1 MRILQLIS
9 LILFTYTS
17 KAQSEPCTTD
27 DKKFEIFGK
36 EAKRVLTVK
45 SLNSGNNM
53 LSGVESAQS
62 TGVGNAQSPSF
73 GNAQSP
79 SMGNPMAPSMGN
91 PIAPSMDM
99 APSMGNPI
107 DPSVGAPPA
116 SMLNAQSQSVGA
128 PPVKRIVNPEYA
140 QPPSMKPLSPPMGNA
155 QSQGVGNGPP
165 ASRMVNPQYGSVV
178 LEGKTG
184 AESQQWRW
192 RHCGD
197 NHFIVSVA
205 TGGLLKLSKKEGQ
218 APKLV
223 TEPIGSNWNYDEATG
238 QLREV
243 KFGKLSRSMRLG
255 IRKLKN

>member
-17 KAQSEPCTTD
+17 KAQSESCTTD

-36 EAKRVLTVK
+36 EAKRFLTVK

-62 TGVGNAQSPSF
+62 TGVGNAQSPSL

-79 SMGNPMAPSMGN
+79 G
-91 PIAPSMDM
+91 
-99 APSMGNPI
+99 
-107 DPSVGAPPA
+107 VGAPP
-116 SMLNAQSQSVGA
+116 
-128 PPVKRIVNPEYA
+128 I
-140 QPPSMKPLSPPMGNA
+140 
-155 QSQGVGNGPP
+155 
-165 ASRMVNPQYGSVV
+165 SRMVNPQYGSVV

-184 AESQQWRW
+184 TEAQQWRW
-192 RHCGD
+192 RTCGD

-223 TEPIGSNWNYDEATG
+223 TEPIGSNWNYDEGTG
-238 QLREV
+238 QLKEV

>member
-17 KAQSEPCTTD
+17 KAQSESCTTD

-36 EAKRVLTVK
+36 EAKRFLTVK
-45 SLNSGNNM
+45 SIKSGNNM

-62 TGVGNAQSPSF
+62 PSV

-79 SMGNPMAPSMGN
+79 SMGNSMAPSMGN
-91 PIAPSMDM
+91 PM
-99 APSMGNPI
+99 AS
-107 DPSVGAPPA
+107 SVGAPPA
-116 SMLNAQSQSVGA
+116 SMVNGPPMLNAQFQSVGA
-128 PPVKRIVNPEYA
+128 PPAKRKRNPEYA
-140 QPPSMKPLSPPMGNA
+140 QPPSINTVAPFLGPSPP
-155 QSQGVGNGPP
+155 VGNGLP

-223 TEPIGSNWNYDEATG
+223 TEPIGSNWNYDEGTG
-238 QLREV
+238 QLKEV

>member
-1 MRILQLIS
+1 MGIYTGCPYHQRHHSIMRILQLIS

-17 KAQSEPCTTD
+17 KALSEPCTTN

-36 EAKRVLTVK
+36 GAKRVLTVK

-62 TGVGNAQSPSF
+62 TGVGNAQSPSL

-116 SMLNAQSQSVGA
+116 SMGNAQSPGVGA
-128 PPVKRIVNPEYA
+128 PPI
-140 QPPSMKPLSPPMGNA
+140 
-155 QSQGVGNGPP
+155 
-165 ASRMVNPQYGSVV
+165 SRMVNPQYGSVV

-184 AESQQWRW
+184 TESQQWRW
-192 RHCGD
+192 RTCGD

-223 TEPIGSNWNYDEATG
+223 TEPIGSNWNYDEGTG
-238 QLREV
+238 QLKEV

>member
-17 KAQSEPCTTD
+17 KALSEPCTTD

-36 EAKRVLTVK
+36 EAKRFLTVK

-53 LSGVESAQS
+53 LSGVEGAQS
-62 TGVGNAQSPSF
+62 TGVGNAQSPSV

-79 SMGNPMAPSMGN
+79 S
-91 PIAPSMDM
+91 
-99 APSMGNPI
+99 
-107 DPSVGAPPA
+107 VGAPPG
-116 SMLNAQSQSVGA
+116 SMGNAMAPREGGAPPGSMGNGPPMWNAPSQSVGA
-128 PPVKRIVNPEYA
+128 PPV
-140 QPPSMKPLSPPMGNA
+140 
-155 QSQGVGNGPP
+155 
-165 ASRMVNPQYGSVV
+165 SRMVNPQYGNVV

-184 AESQQWRW
+184 TESQQWRW
-192 RHCGD
+192 RTCGD

-238 QLREV
+238 QLKEV

>member
-1 MRILQLIS
+1 MGIYTGCPYHQRHHSIMRILQLIS

-17 KAQSEPCTTD
+17 KALSEPCTTN

-62 TGVGNAQSPSF
+62 TGVGNAQSPSL

-79 SMGNPMAPSMGN
+79 SMGNPMAPS
-91 PIAPSMDM
+91 
-99 APSMGNPI
+99 
-107 DPSVGAPPA
+107 VGAPPA
-116 SMLNAQSQSVGA
+116 SMGNAQSPGVGA
-128 PPVKRIVNPEYA
+128 PPI
-140 QPPSMKPLSPPMGNA
+140 
-155 QSQGVGNGPP
+155 
-165 ASRMVNPQYGSVV
+165 SRMVNPQYGSVV

-184 AESQQWRW
+184 TESQQWRW
-192 RHCGD
+192 RTCGD